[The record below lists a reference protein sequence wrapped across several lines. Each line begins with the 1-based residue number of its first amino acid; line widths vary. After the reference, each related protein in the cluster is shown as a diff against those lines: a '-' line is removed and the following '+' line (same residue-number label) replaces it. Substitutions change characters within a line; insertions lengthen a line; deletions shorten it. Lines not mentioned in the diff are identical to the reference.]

1 MPWPWNCSPDKWLA
15 IGALTHLLFNAGVGL
30 DVAPASP
37 TRCCRLRAA

>member
-30 DVAPASP
+30 DVAPKPVPLGAV
-37 TRCCRLRAA
+37 A